1 MTNIPQIIC
10 FLTAKAGER
19 ISQSFH
25 CTDVSA
31 WMRFKIVSSDSMR
44 LQMNFCIYLQ
54 FVFFFSRGFK
64 CLKAAL
70 CFKDWSVLSPPK
82 QCNGKLYSIIALS
95 GAHLIKDISN
105 MLMLMENHLSCLA
118 VRSYRYFLHLF
129 SYTKSVYCWRTQVF
143 NPWSV
148 LPAKYQKWR
157 GDIGT
162 QQRLRPLFDWGNKLS
177 CVQVGG
183 QQDPITAR
191 PQPLSSQKMEGIRG
205 GKERNEKEEMMA
217 EKMRK
222 GGKVKGRI
230 DIREESAVFG
240 LIEKE
245 RGKGQKGD

>member
-1 MTNIPQIIC
+1 
-10 FLTAKAGER
+10 
-19 ISQSFH
+19 
-25 CTDVSA
+25 
-31 WMRFKIVSSDSMR
+31 
-44 LQMNFCIYLQ
+44 MNFCIYLQ

-64 CLKAAL
+64 CFKAAL

-95 GAHLIKDISN
+95 GARLIKDISN

-205 GKERNEKEEMMA
+205 ERRGMKR
-217 EKMRK
+217 RK
-222 GGKVKGRI
+222 WWRRKWE
-230 DIREESAVFG
+230 REARWKDG
-240 LIEKE
+240 
-245 RGKGQKGD
+245 